1 PSLSWAHGADRH
13 ACASRGEVEYTVNG
27 LDRPRSLT
35 RQPYQ
40 PTANPPVASL
50 LAAQRRPAT
59 PSTAV
64 ASTAPGGTAQVPE
77 PRAGG
82 SVYRTPTG
90 FRASSAPAAPGT
102 PDSSAPAPVSV
113 KSLIDSSP
121 ALPDTNEFTLKPYHT
136 RSTPDYVARPTH
148 GHDRHN
154 CGPRF

>member
-1 PSLSWAHGADRH
+1 RYGRTTPRPLNHRP
-13 ACASRGEVEYTVNG
+13 YT
-27 LDRPRSLT
+27 
-35 RQPYQ
+35 
-40 PTANPPVASL
+40 PTANPRLASL
-50 LAAQRRPAT
+50 PAAQRRPAT

-64 ASTAPGGTAQVPE
+64 ASTAPCGTAQVPE

-90 FRASSAPAAPGT
+90 FRASSGPAARGT

-136 RSTPDYVARPTH
+136 RFTPDYVARPTI
-148 GHDRHN
+148 GYERDN
-154 CGPRF
+154 

>member
-1 PSLSWAHGADRH
+1 MIRRPPKSPLFPTPPLSRSSGAQEPARL
-13 ACASRGEVEYTVNG
+13 AFAYYEEGEYNVYG
-27 LDRPRSLT
+27 LDNPRSLK

-40 PTANPPVASL
+40 PPANPPVASL

-77 PRAGG
+77 PRADG

-102 PDSSAPAPVSV
+102 PDSSAPAPGAV
-113 KSLIDSSP
+113 KTLVHSAP
-121 ALPDTNEFTLKPYHT
+121 APPRTN
-136 RSTPDYVARPTH
+136 
-148 GHDRHN
+148 
-154 CGPRF
+154 